1 MFEIKNNITG
11 IRSSLRRWHVSAVI
25 YITVWPVAGQ
35 ICSLSHTGQH
45 APQGNTQVNTDKP
58 SLVDLSRLVSLAKSA
73 KYSLSVHI
81 CPSLSSPPLPLDLHR
96 WVHIVLL
103 SESHSFLSHQSL
115 CLFAPWEEED
125 VPSCCAQLC
134 LSEVA
139 VCVCGHESDRGSKTP
154 LQSRCPSICAD
165 HSLLFPP
172 LPLSVTHIH
181 TFTQRLLLQ
190 DSVTLLS
197 ENEKMW
203 KYVKAKERGAEWR
216 VEGWY

>member
-1 MFEIKNNITG
+1 MFEIKNSITG
-11 IRSSLRRWHVSAVI
+11 IRSSLRRWHISAVI

-73 KYSLSVHI
+73 KYSLSVHV

-125 VPSCCAQLC
+125 VPLCCAQLC

-139 VCVCGHESDRGSKTP
+139 VCACGHESDRGSKTP

-172 LPLSVTHIH
+172 LSLSVTHIH
-181 TFTQRLLLQ
+181 TFTQRHLLQ

>member
-25 YITVWPVAGQ
+25 YSTVWPVAGQ

-58 SLVDLSRLVSLAKSA
+58 SLVDLSQLVSLAKSA
-73 KYSLSVHI
+73 KYSLSVHV

-165 HSLLFPP
+165 HSLLS
-172 LPLSVTHIH
+172 PLSLCLSHTSTHLHKDICYRTAWH
-181 TFTQRLLLQ
+181 YWAKMRKC
-190 DSVTLLS
+190 
-197 ENEKMW
+197 ENMW
-203 KYVKAKERGAEWR
+203 RRRKGVQSGE
-216 VEGWY
+216 